1 MSALLSPST
10 PSCTSRMRLR
20 SVAKFP
26 GASFGNIKS
35 TLQRLPRRYAAP
47 ADGRTPGSSRSRTA
61 APARVGSG
69 QTVLAEVRSRPRSA
83 APAAASP
90 SRSSPTSQ
98 PPRTPTPSSASS
110 TSSCGAASPLS
121 TRCSA
126 SQRAW
131 KPSLLLTS
139 VTAETSYVTAPRHSH
154 AQMRLQQL
162 APQQNLRKLL
172 LELHDLV
179 DARRARDRTRLRLLC
194 AHASL

>member
-1 MSALLSPST
+1 
-10 PSCTSRMRLR
+10 MRLR

-69 QTVLAEVRSRPRSA
+69 QTASAEVRSRPRSA

-121 TRCSA
+121 TR
-126 SQRAW
+126 W